1 MLMCPDLNKYAYFD
15 FSDRTNE
22 AALQQCNTCH
32 YRSIM
37 PKTVTTVC
45 EYGSSWSMAIL
56 VWGHIMEVEACQRR
70 TVIRREYK
78 ADDRNSHVLHS
89 DMYHYWLWMTPGPR
103 NMNKAFQL
111 FQKAALTAIEKI
123 SIQRREAKKITAKTG
138 TRKNATIRLH
148 AVQHSSQLGELHHR
162 GQATPCHQAAAHV
175 LVSGKDFLDYP

>member
-1 MLMCPDLNKYAYFD
+1 MQQPIHQRRQQTTISCRKYLTGN
-15 FSDRTNE
+15 RPVVGLLVGVNTRRGTNE

-45 EYGSSWSMAIL
+45 EYGWSMAIL

-70 TVIRREYK
+70 TVMRREYK

-123 SIQRREAKKITAKTG
+123 SI
-138 TRKNATIRLH
+138 
-148 AVQHSSQLGELHHR
+148 HR
-162 GQATPCHQAAAHV
+162 FCHT
-175 LVSGKDFLDYP
+175 K

>member
-1 MLMCPDLNKYAYFD
+1 MCPDLNKYAYFD

-123 SIQRREAKKITAKTG
+123 SI
-138 TRKNATIRLH
+138 
-148 AVQHSSQLGELHHR
+148 HR
-162 GQATPCHQAAAHV
+162 FCHT
-175 LVSGKDFLDYP
+175 K